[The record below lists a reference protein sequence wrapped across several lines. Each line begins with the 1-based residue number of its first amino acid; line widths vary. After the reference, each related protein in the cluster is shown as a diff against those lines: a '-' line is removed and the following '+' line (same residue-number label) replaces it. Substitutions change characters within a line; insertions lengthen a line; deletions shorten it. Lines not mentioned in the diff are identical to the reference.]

1 MNETTAKIC
10 EEQVADLT
18 IENAHR
24 VTMIRKKGTDYPPV
38 PFLFRKEHHGM
49 SNYTHLY
56 GNPEERNELHS
67 RDFKDWQA
75 VAFKHPGYWRI
86 CGNRL
91 ATHTPGV
98 PSIRR
103 FAARRTS

>member
-38 PFLFRKEHHGM
+38 PFLFRRSIMEC
-49 SNYTHLY
+49 
-56 GNPEERNELHS
+56 P
-67 RDFKDWQA
+67 
-75 VAFKHPGYWRI
+75 I
-86 CGNRL
+86 
-91 ATHTPGV
+91 THTCMGIRKNGMNCIPGISKTGK
-98 PSIRR
+98 P
-103 FAARRTS
+103 

>member
-1 MNETTAKIC
+1 MIMNETTAKIC

-67 RDFKDWQA
+67 RDVKFSALLFLKGFP
-75 VAFKHPGYWRI
+75 VFTLSKH
-86 CGNRL
+86 
-91 ATHTPGV
+91 V
-98 PSIRR
+98 SILN
-103 FAARRTS
+103 

>member
-56 GNPEERNELHS
+56 GIRKNGMNCI
-67 RDFKDWQA
+67 
-75 VAFKHPGYWRI
+75 PGI
-86 CGNRL
+86 SKTGK
-91 ATHTPGV
+91 P
-98 PSIRR
+98 
-103 FAARRTS
+103 

>member
-38 PFLFRKEHHGM
+38 PFHFRKEPPM
-49 SNYTHLY
+49 PT
-56 GNPEERNELHS
+56 
-67 RDFKDWQA
+67 
-75 VAFKHPGYWRI
+75 
-86 CGNRL
+86 
-91 ATHTPGV
+91 
-98 PSIRR
+98 
-103 FAARRTS
+103 AR